1 MVILD
6 VYYDNVYY
14 NYNVY
19 IFYINKWEGNGN
31 HIEQRYEQW
40 ESLSWLYQ
48 LCTSCMSAGA
58 SYVLFPSRN

>member
-31 HIEQRYEQW
+31 HIEQRYEQ
-40 ESLSWLYQ
+40 
-48 LCTSCMSAGA
+48 
-58 SYVLFPSRN
+58 

>member
-19 IFYINKWEGNGN
+19 IFYINKWEGK
-31 HIEQRYEQW
+31 
-40 ESLSWLYQ
+40 
-48 LCTSCMSAGA
+48 
-58 SYVLFPSRN
+58 SY